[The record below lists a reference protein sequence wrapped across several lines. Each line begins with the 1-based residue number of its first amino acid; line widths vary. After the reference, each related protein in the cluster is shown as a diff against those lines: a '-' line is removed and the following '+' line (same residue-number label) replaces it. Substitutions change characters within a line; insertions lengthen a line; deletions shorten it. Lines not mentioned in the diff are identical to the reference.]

1 LEFSCQTTCP
11 NCGSVCIAR
20 DQAEEGYICFNCQ
33 HHFPYGEAEEEFKY
47 SLDLVDWGLV
57 EIPEWVF
64 ERHYLKKLDLS
75 AEPSD
80 PFHAPFVN
88 CITSIPDK
96 IGLMT
101 DLEELD
107 LSGNMISVIPPEIK
121 NCKSLRELY
130 LGRNTIT
137 KIPEEFCELRNLEA
151 LNLRYN
157 SIKSLPDKFGS
168 LTNLK
173 FLNLEGNGLR
183 TLPKSVTSLVNLED
197 LIITGNSG
205 LYSPPYAI
213 ALKGLVAITD
223 WFEKSGNE

>member
-1 LEFSCQTTCP
+1 MSSNTTCP
-11 NCGSVCIAR
+11 NCGSVCMTR
-20 DQAEEGYICFNCQ
+20 DQAEEGYICLNCQ

-64 ERHYLKKLDLS
+64 ERNNLKKLDMS
-75 AEPSD
+75 AEPYD
-80 PFHAPFVN
+80 PFHAPFIN
-88 CITSIPDK
+88 RISSIPPK

-107 LSGNMISVIPPEIK
+107 LSGNMISLIPPEIK

-168 LTNLK
+168 LANLK
-173 FLNLEGNGLR
+173 FLNLEGNNIL
-183 TLPKSVTSLVNLED
+183 TLPGSFTKLVNLED
-197 LIITGNSG
+197 LIIAGNPE
-205 LYSPPYAI
+205 LISPPYDI
-213 ALKGLVAITD
+213 ALKGIHAINV